1 MEGCLD
7 GLGARGLKAPL
18 LCIIDG
24 HAGLRRAVGE
34 AWARA
39 AVQRCG
45 VHKLRNLER
54 KAPKHVLDD
63 PRQTSGRDFLPR
75 QSPLQPLVTTESRSH
90 CSAVTP
96 CGHPDRSGRAL
107 RDDIPCY
114 REQASHAPNGVRGCS
129 LASQETRTRE

>member
-7 GLGARGLKAPL
+7 GLGVRGLKAPL

-45 VHKLRNLER
+45 VHKPRNLER
-54 KAPKHVLDD
+54 KAPRHVLDEL
-63 PRQTSGRDFLPR
+63 RAKLAAAMSCRGNLHCNHWSRVNQEAVV
-75 QSPLQPLVTTESRSH
+75 LQ
-90 CSAVTP
+90 
-96 CGHPDRSGRAL
+96 
-107 RDDIPCY
+107 
-114 REQASHAPNGVRGCS
+114 
-129 LASQETRTRE
+129 